1 MSPIL
6 TTNEC
11 AALLRQ
17 DLYAFTEQCFYELN
31 PSTTFLR
38 NWHIQVISSAL
49 EDCRSGKIF
58 RLIINQPPR
67 SLKSHCAS
75 VAFVAFLLG
84 HDPSAKIIC
93 ASYGQDLANKH
104 AMDCR
109 ALMASAWY
117 QNLFGARLCSQRPA
131 LQELTTQQGFRLA
144 TSVGGVLTGRGA
156 DFIIIDDP
164 LKPEEALSETQ
175 RRTVNEWF
183 SHTLYSRLNDKSK
196 GCIIIVM
203 QRLHQDD
210 LV

>member
-1 MSPIL
+1 MPIL
-6 TTNEC
+6 TPSDY

-31 PSTTFLR
+31 PTTIFLR
-38 NWHIQVISSAL
+38 NWHIQVVSSAL
-49 EDCRSGKIF
+49 EDCRRGKTS

-109 ALMASAWY
+109 TIVNSA
-117 QNLFGARLCSQRPA
+117 
-131 LQELTTQQGFRLA
+131 
-144 TSVGGVLTGRGA
+144 
-156 DFIIIDDP
+156 
-164 LKPEEALSETQ
+164 
-175 RRTVNEWF
+175 
-183 SHTLYSRLNDKSK
+183 
-196 GCIIIVM
+196 
-203 QRLHQDD
+203 
-210 LV
+210 